1 MRTVNGDSR
10 DDWGRRL
17 VRAWMVLLGLTLVS
31 VGAALAG
38 GTNNRSGLVAVVVAL
53 EQMLMVVA
61 LLVAQH
67 LTQLVWVV

>member
-1 MRTVNGDSR
+1 MAVA
-10 DDWGRRL
+10 
-17 VRAWMVLLGLTLVS
+17 VEVVMVLM
-31 VGAALAG
+31 
-38 GTNNRSGLVAVVVAL
+38 AVVVAL